1 MGEGGG
7 ENAEEEVEA
16 EGRTEADLL
25 AVVDCTLTSW
35 RAIRGR
41 IERSIVKVGRKRRDL
56 REKRISLSPSPT
68 LIPIHSEFE

>member
-7 ENAEEEVEA
+7 EKAEEAVEA

-56 REKRISLSPSPT
+56 EREANLSVSLS
-68 LIPIHSEFE
+68 HSYPDSFRI

>member
-41 IERSIVKVGRKRRDL
+41 IERSIVISGRKEE
-56 REKRISLSPSPT
+56 REANLSVSLSLSHPDSFRT
-68 LIPIHSEFE
+68 

>member
-41 IERSIVKVGRKRRDL
+41 IERSIAKVGRKRR
-56 REKRISLSPSPT
+56 EKRNSKLSSLS
-68 LIPIHSEFE
+68 LIPIHSELE

>member
-41 IERSIVKVGRKRRDL
+41 IERSIVKVGGKR
-56 REKRISLSPSPT
+56 REKRNSKLSSLS
-68 LIPIHSEFE
+68 LIPIHSELE